1 MYMGTDNLKAFLQNR
16 LNDSFRG
23 MIKYDS
29 TGKRVEYLRNDIGRQ
44 RLERH
49 CDRMIQRMKPEASP
63 AEKEAFPVG
72 ELHATLRYFDEA
84 IILHLPTSQQG
95 GVIVSL
101 EPDVGRQFN
110 CFVNSCLQKLHSFRR
125 SDSGETDGLTA
136 E

>member
-1 MYMGTDNLKAFLQNR
+1 MGTDNLQAFLQNR
-16 LNDSFRG
+16 LNTSFRG

-29 TGKRVEYLRNDIGRQ
+29 TGKQIIYLRDDINRQ

-49 CDRMIQRMKPEASP
+49 CDRMIQRMKPEVSP

-72 ELHATLRYFDEA
+72 DLHATLRYFDEA

-110 CFVNSCLQKLHSFRR
+110 CFVNSCLQELHSFRR
-125 SDSGETDGLTA
+125 SGTEETNGLTV